1 MNITEL
7 AQTLTNDIYQYGHNA
22 DRSQQSRDGIMGP
35 SDIGFCRQRA
45 VLMTKGIPQSDE
57 VSIAAAQIGTAIHS
71 YIGAAL
77 KQAHPDWI
85 VDEKRITA
93 TLPSGVE
100 ISGTPDIIAPDL
112 NAIID
117 IKTVDGFGWVKREG
131 TSQNHKYQRHL
142 YALAAIQNDLLDG
155 TQTVYV
161 GNLYIDR
168 SGKEPEPYLIIE
180 PMDAALTDQI
190 DSWIQDVIYAV
201 KHNEDAS
208 RDIPAPVC
216 ERICPYFTTCRG
228 ALEVYDGTEMI
239 TDPVLLDALDMY
251 LEGRELEGRGSD
263 MKKAAQQQL
272 VGINGRSTTHQV
284 RWVEVQ
290 PTVVSSFEKAGYM
303 RMDVR
308 KVRR

>member
-1 MNITEL
+1 MNVADL
-7 AQTLTNDIYQYGHNA
+7 ARTLTNDIYQYGHSA

-35 SDIGFCRQRA
+35 SDVGFCRQRA
-45 VLMTKGIPQSDE
+45 VLMTKGVPQSDE
-57 VSIAAAQIGTAIHS
+57 VPIAASQIGTAIHT
-71 YIGAAL
+71 YMGAAL

-93 TLPSGVE
+93 HLPSGVE

-142 YALAAIQNDLLDG
+142 YALAAIQNNLLDSSK
-155 TQTVYV
+155 TVYV

-168 SGKEPEPYLIIE
+168 SGKEPEPYLVIE
-180 PMDAALTDQI
+180 PMDDTLTDQI

-201 KHNEDAS
+201 KHGEDAS
-208 RDIPAPVC
+208 RDIPSAVC

-228 ALEVYDGTEMI
+228 GLEIHDGAEFI
-239 TDPVLLDALDMY
+239 TDDTLNAAINMY
-251 LEGRELEGRGSD
+251 IEGRDMEKEGAS
-263 MKKAAQQQL
+263 MKKAAQEQL
-272 VGINGRSTTHQV
+272 TGVNGSNGEYQV
-284 RWVEVQ
+284 RWTEIQ
-290 PTVVSSFEKAGYM
+290 PSVVSSFEKAGYW
-303 RMDVR
+303 RMDIR